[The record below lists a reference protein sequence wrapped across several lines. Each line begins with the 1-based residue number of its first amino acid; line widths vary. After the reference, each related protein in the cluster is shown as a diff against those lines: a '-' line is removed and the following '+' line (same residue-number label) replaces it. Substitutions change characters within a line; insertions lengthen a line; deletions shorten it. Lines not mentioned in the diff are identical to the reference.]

1 MSLAEDE
8 AATDS
13 ETSPRQRRESEWAA
27 KLRAQIEEVDKKRAK
42 VHKSEHLF
50 QHDLYDEEYCWVMIF
65 PNERHKSY
73 EFSQER
79 QVESNLPPSTFHKP

>member
-1 MSLAEDE
+1 MDPLD
-8 AATDS
+8 TD
-13 ETSPRQRRESEWAA
+13 TVLDTA
-27 KLRAQIEEVDKKRAK
+27 KYIVGTAPPMPQEVR
-42 VHKSEHLF
+42 SR

-79 QVESNLPPSTFHKP
+79 QVESNLPPFTVHKP